1 MHNSHTKDLFQLQT
15 ELIEMKVDMAVSK
28 TIDRAIMQLSDLISG
43 VRDEVHELRGEMNA
57 RFSSVDSRISSVENR
72 LIAVET
78 KLGIKNVFHTEVR
91 SRTLD
96 YSFKAGWLA
105 LGGAIMYGMV
115 IIHAFL
121 VK

>member
-1 MHNSHTKDLFQLQT
+1 MQNSQAKDLFQLQT

-28 TIDRAIMQLSDLISG
+28 AIDRAVTQLSDLIAG
-43 VRDEVHELRGEMNA
+43 VRDEVHGLRGEMNA
-57 RFSSVDSRISSVENR
+57 RLSSVEQR

-78 KLGIKNVFHTEVR
+78 KLGIKNIFHTEIR

-105 LGGAIMYGMV
+105 LGGGIMYVMV
-115 IIHAFL
+115 L
-121 VK
+121 VHTLLVR